1 MSANNARVQSVIEN
15 TFTSVIKKLT
25 KNESANPICDLYAMA
40 DAESGE
46 LQIFDEEENL
56 LEKVVIFDWVNSKED
71 NDTFNKKVAT
81 LVKSILTTLSS
92 KNMFD
97 RSCFLKPFSVNL
109 VDDNFVEIEELL
121 FIDNDTFRLDDP
133 LLKDLDA
140 ELDDFLNHL
149 LSDMP
154 K

>member
-1 MSANNARVQSVIEN
+1 MSANNAKIQSVIEN

-71 NDTFNKKVAT
+71 DDTFNKKVAA
-81 LVKSILTTLSS
+81 LVKTVLTTLASR
-92 KNMFD
+92 NMFD
-97 RSCFLKPFSVNL
+97 RPCFLKPFSVNL
-109 VDDNFVEIEELL
+109 VDDNFIEIEELL
-121 FIDNDTFRLDDP
+121 FIDNNTFRLDDP

-149 LSDMP
+149 LSD
-154 K
+154 

>member
-1 MSANNARVQSVIEN
+1 MSANSAKIQAVIEN
-15 TFTSVIKKLT
+15 TFVSVIKRLAKGGVGST
-25 KNESANPICDLYAMA
+25 VCDLHIMA

-56 LEKVVIFDWVNSKED
+56 IERVVIFDWVKSKESKD
-71 NDTFNKKVAT
+71 VFNKKVAAV
-81 LVKSILTTLSS
+81 LKAVLTVLAAGN
-92 KNMFD
+92 KFD
-97 RSCFLKPFSVNL
+97 QPCFLKPFSVNL
-109 VDDNFVEIEELL
+109 VDDDFAEIEELL
-121 FIDNDTFRLDDP
+121 FIDNDMFRLDDP

-140 ELDDFLNHL
+140 DLDDFLDNL

>member
-1 MSANNARVQSVIEN
+1 MSANNAKVQSVIEN
-15 TFTSVIKKLT
+15 TFTSVIKKLA
-25 KNESANPICDLYAMA
+25 KDASANPICDLHAMA

-56 LEKVVIFDWVNSKED
+56 LEKVVIFDWVNSKEEEGA
-71 NDTFNKKVAT
+71 FNKKVAT
-81 LVKSILTTLSS
+81 LVKTVLTTLASR
-92 KNMFD
+92 NMFN
-97 RSCFLKPFSVNL
+97 RPCFLKPFSVNL
-109 VDDNFVEIEELL
+109 VDDNFIEIEELL

-154 K
+154 S